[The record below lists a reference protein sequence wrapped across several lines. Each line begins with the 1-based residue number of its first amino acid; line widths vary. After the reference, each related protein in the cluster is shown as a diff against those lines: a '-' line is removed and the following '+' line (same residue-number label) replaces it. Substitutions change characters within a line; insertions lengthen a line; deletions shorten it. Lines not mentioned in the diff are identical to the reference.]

1 MLVSKSV
8 LAGIAA
14 LAGAGFLALPVSAQA
29 AAGSVSK
36 ECSAQYQAAKKAGTL
51 NGQKWPQFYSDCAA
65 KLKGDDSS
73 AEDSTAKS
81 KKASKSES
89 SSKKTAKKE
98 KSTSKEEAKSSGQS
112 TQKVCSEQY
121 QAAKA
126 AGTLGGKKWPQFY
139 SDCAAG
145 LKDGGSTT
153 AAAPAESKTTKTA
166 SKSES
171 SGHQSTQQ
179 ICSQQYQAAKSA
191 GTLGGKKWSQFYSDC
206 AADIRNDKSD
216 TAETPAEPKVRK
228 TAAGKYTVPTV
239 DKNGKPLT
247 PGQIAFRQ
255 RIHECSVEY
264 QRDKAAE
271 NLRGQ
276 KWPQYWS
283 ACNTRLKQED

>member
-1 MLVSKSV
+1 MLVSKTA

-14 LAGAGFLALPVSAQA
+14 IAGVGFLALSASAQA
-29 AAGSVSK
+29 AASSASK

-65 KLKGDDSS
+65 KMKGDDSS
-73 AEDSTAKS
+73 AEDTTAKS
-81 KKASKSES
+81 KKATKSDTS
-89 SSKKTAKKE
+89 TKKAEKKE
-98 KSTSKEEAKSSGQS
+98 KSTSKEAKSSGQS
-112 TQKVCSEQY
+112 TQQVCSQQY

-126 AGTLGGKKWPQFY
+126 AGTLGGKKWSQFY

-145 LKDGGSTT
+145 LKDGGST
-153 AAAPAESKTTKTA
+153 AAEAPAAPKTTKTA

-171 SGHQSTQQ
+171 TDHMTTQQ

-191 GTLGGKKWSQFYSDC
+191 GTLGGKKWSQYYSDC

-216 TAETPAEPKVRK
+216 ASETPDEPKVQK
-228 TAAGKYTVPTV
+228 TATGKYTVPTV
-239 DKNGKPLT
+239 DKNGKALT
-247 PGQIAFRQ
+247 PGQVAFRQ

-264 QRDKAAE
+264 QRDKAADH
-271 NLRGQ
+271 LRGQ

>member
-8 LAGIAA
+8 LAGVAA
-14 LAGAGFLALPVSAQA
+14 LAGLGFLALPVSAQA
-29 AAGSVSK
+29 ASSSVSK

-65 KLKGDDSS
+65 KMKGDDSS
-73 AEDSTAKS
+73 AEDTTAKS
-81 KKASKSES
+81 KKASKSETS
-89 SSKKTAKKE
+89 TKKAEKKE
-98 KSTSKEEAKSSGQS
+98 KSTSTKEAKSSGQS
-112 TQKVCSEQY
+112 TQQVCSEQY

-145 LKDGGSTT
+145 LKDGGST
-153 AAAPAESKTTKTA
+153 AAEAPAKTKTTKTA

-171 SGHQSTQQ
+171 SGHQTTQQ

-206 AADIRNDKSD
+206 AADIRNDQSD
-216 TAETPAEPKVRK
+216 SSETPDEPKAQK
-228 TAAGKYTVPTV
+228 TATNYKAPTV

-264 QRDKAAE
+264 QRDKAGD

-283 ACNTRLKQED
+283 ACNTRLKQEN

>member
-8 LAGIAA
+8 LAGVAA
-14 LAGAGFLALPVSAQA
+14 LAGLGFLALPVSAEA

-51 NGQKWPQFYSDCAA
+51 NGQKWPQYYSDCAA
-65 KLKGDDSS
+65 KMKGGTTA
-73 AEDSTAKS
+73 AEDTTAKT
-81 KKASKSES
+81 KKASKSEAS
-89 SSKKTAKKE
+89 TKKAEKTE
-98 KSTSKEEAKSSGQS
+98 KSTSKKEAKSSGQS
-112 TQKVCSEQY
+112 TQQVCSEQY

-145 LKDGGSTT
+145 MKDGGST
-153 AAAPAESKTTKTA
+153 AAAETPTKSKTTKTA
-166 SKSES
+166 SKSAPS
-171 SGHQSTQQ
+171 DHQTTQQ
-179 ICSQQYQAAKSA
+179 ICSGQYQAAKSA

-216 TAETPAEPKVRK
+216 ASATPDEPKARK
-228 TAAGKYTVPTV
+228 TATNYKASTV

-264 QRDKAAE
+264 QSDKAADH
-271 NLRGQ
+271 LRGQ

-283 ACNTRLKQED
+283 ACNTRLKQEN

>member
-1 MLVSKSV
+1 MLVSKSAF
-8 LAGIAA
+8 AGIGA
-14 LAGAGFLALPVSAQA
+14 LAGLGFLVLPVSAQA
-29 AAGSVSK
+29 ATSSVSK

-65 KLKGDDSS
+65 KMKGDDSS
-73 AEDSTAKS
+73 AEDTTAKS
-81 KKASKSES
+81 KKATKSDTS
-89 SSKKTAKKE
+89 TKKAEKKE
-98 KSTSKEEAKSSGQS
+98 KSTSKEAKSSGQS
-112 TQKVCSEQY
+112 TQQVCSQQY

-126 AGTLGGKKWPQFY
+126 AGTLGGKKWSQFY

-145 LKDGGSTT
+145 LKDGGST
-153 AAAPAESKTTKTA
+153 AAEAPAAPKTTKTA

-171 SGHQSTQQ
+171 TDHMTTQQ

-191 GTLGGKKWSQFYSDC
+191 GTLGGKKWSQYYSDC

-216 TAETPAEPKVRK
+216 ASETPDEPKVQK
-228 TAAGKYTVPTV
+228 TATGKYTVPTV
-239 DKNGKPLT
+239 DKNGKALT
-247 PGQIAFRQ
+247 PGQVAFRQ

-264 QRDKAAE
+264 QRDKAADH
-271 NLRGQ
+271 LRGQ